1 MSDVQIAPFGTL
13 TEITLSDAD
22 VPTRSDPPL
31 RLPRAQLEHERVERE
46 AAFSQMYRLVDDFH
60 RVRCERDAAFRALTR
75 AHHETLFRLAHAAEF
90 KEGDSGVRIVR
101 IGALSAILARELGR
115 PRTWCDM
122 LLHAAP
128 MLDVGK
134 IAVPQDILRGTAEP
148 GDVERRLL
156 NSHTEIGARI
166 LGGSDIPVLNMASE
180 IALGHHEHWD
190 GSGYPAGLAGN
201 QVPLAARIVAVI
213 DYFDE
218 RTMARGRVA
227 QRSDEVVR
235 EEIRQARGRRFDPE
249 IVDVFVANLE
259 RLASARDF
267 VTDQR
272 LGSRGRNW
280 EGDWWTV
287 F

>member
-1 MSDVQIAPFGTL
+1 MSENATATYGAV
-13 TEITLSDAD
+13 TEIYLSDAS
-22 VPTRSDPPL
+22 VPVIDEDPLQLPL
-31 RLPRAQLEHERVERE
+31 EQLKHERVERE
-46 AAFSQMYRLVDDFH
+46 AAFNQMYRLVDDFH
-60 RVRCERDAAFRALTR
+60 RVRSERDAAFRALTR

-134 IAVPQDILRGTAEP
+134 IAVPQDILRGEAEP
-148 GDVERRLL
+148 GELEARLL
-156 NSHTEIGARI
+156 RSHTEIGARI

-180 IALGHHEHWD
+180 IALCHHEHWD
-190 GSGYPAGLAGN
+190 GGGYPAGLAGDRI
-201 QVPLAARIVAVI
+201 PLAARIVAVI
-213 DYFDE
+213 DYYDD

-227 QRSDEVVR
+227 TRSDEAVR
-235 EEIRQARGRRFDPE
+235 DEIWRARGGRFDP
-249 IVDVFVANLE
+249 DVVRVFLDNIE
-259 RLASARDF
+259 RLAAVRDF